1 MSYITTDL
9 VYYITTD
16 LVLLYYLN
24 YYRPFFFFLERSLKY
39 LTECSIIQKKSF
51 VLFILQ
57 SLMGGTV
64 MLKKIKKTP

>member
-1 MSYITTDL
+1 MVFLTLLRTSL
-9 VYYITTD
+9 NYYGPC
-16 LVLLYYLN
+16 LLYYLN

-64 MLKKIKKTP
+64 MLKKIKKSP